1 MWVRDMEGVN
11 VDYILL
17 GSSRMNYHID
27 PIQIE
32 AATGKKGLNLG
43 VNAFSSFESYLMLKE
58 FLRNN
63 DTKRVFVQ
71 VDNLVSDDDP
81 DREGEK
87 TWIPYLDEDYVYKEF
102 KRYGIEYSL
111 YRRIPFYR
119 FQKFESRIGY
129 RDVLASALGS
139 GHQYEP
145 TFGYTP
151 TIGVLNGA
159 VNFKKSTPT
168 KLPNHSMKSMISLC
182 EKRNVELIFFTAPI
196 FKYGGTLNQ
205 FEETLPNYYDLHS
218 TVEDKKD
225 FSNQTHLNYKGAEKF
240 TDFFLK
246 LFFNSSK

>member
-17 GSSRMNYHID
+17 GSSRMNNHID
-27 PIQIE
+27 PTQIE

-63 DTKRVFVQ
+63 DTERVFVQ

-81 DREGEK
+81 DRVGEK

-119 FQKFESRIGY
+119 FQRFESRIGY

-139 GHQYEP
+139 GHEYEP

-151 TIGVLNGA
+151 TNGVLNGT

-196 FKYGGTLNQ
+196 YKYQGDLNI
-205 FEETLPNYYDLHS
+205 FAMVLPKFYDFHYS
-218 TVEDKKD
+218 ITDRKY
-225 FSNQTHLNYKGAEKF
+225 FSDQVHLNRVGAEKF
-240 TDFFLK
+240 TQIFIDMFFK
-246 LFFNSSK
+246 L